1 MRAPIALSKTKL
13 LSLIQCPRKLWLEL
27 YRPELL
33 DEPSAESSALLAT
46 GNLVG
51 ELARQLYGRG
61 GGHVVSFE
69 RGLRAAID
77 STRALLAAGGSEP
90 IFEATFDHDGV
101 SARVDVLDRSESK
114 LKLIEVKSSARVKD
128 HHLDDCAIQAWA
140 LTQNGLSL
148 RQIAVATLNT
158 EFVYQGDG
166 RYEGLL
172 AETDVT
178 ELVQERL
185 AAVAQLVADA
195 RRTLADIDEPTVAVG
210 VHCGAPHGCEFY
222 AHCAPASGKYP
233 VLGLGGSKEKLFE
246 LLHAGYADL
255 RDVPEAALETDLQR
269 RIWQQSRLEQP
280 YVDAELRALVGSL
293 PFPRYYLDFET
304 VAPAVP
310 IFAGTRPFEALP
322 FQWSCHI
329 ETSRGRVEH
338 AEFLDLSAEPPMR
351 RLADSLLAT
360 LGTTGPILVYTPY
373 ERRVLKE
380 LAARF
385 ADLAAGLAALEQRIV
400 DLHPATRRHYYHPAM
415 QGSWSIKAV
424 LPTVAPELRY
434 SALGE
439 VQDGLAAQHA
449 YFEAIKPATTD
460 ARRAALRR
468 ALLEYCRQDTLALV
482 KLVEFF
488 GR

>member
-13 LSLIQCPRKLWLEL
+13 LSLLQCPRKLWLET
-27 YRPELL
+27 YRPELV
-33 DEPSAESSALLAT
+33 DEPSAANAALLAA
-46 GNLVG
+46 GNVVG

-61 GGHVVSFE
+61 AGHVVSFE

-101 SARVDVLDRSESK
+101 SARIDVLDRSEAK

-128 HHLDDCAIQAWA
+128 YHLDDCAIQAWA

-148 RQIAVATLNT
+148 RQVAVATLNT
-158 EFVYQGDG
+158 EFVYGGDG

-172 AETDVT
+172 VETDVT
-178 ELVQERL
+178 ERVQERL
-185 AAVAQLVADA
+185 AGVAQLVADA
-195 RRTLADIDEPTVAVG
+195 RRTLAGLDEPQVAVG
-210 VHCGAPHGCEFY
+210 VHCGAPHGCDFY
-222 AHCAPASGKYP
+222 ANCAPAPGKYP

-338 AEFLDLSAEPPMR
+338 AEFLELGTEPPMR

-380 LAARF
+380 LAARYV
-385 ADLAAGLAALEQRIV
+385 DLATALEALEQRIV

-434 SALGE
+434 GALGE

-449 YFEAIKPATTD
+449 YFEAIKPGTTD
-460 ARRAALRR
+460 ARRATLRR
-468 ALLEYCRQDTLALV
+468 ALLDYCRQDTLALV

-488 GR
+488 GG